1 MLKKLLPLTLLV
13 ITGALS
19 AQSTSPQDQL
29 ESAVSAGDAA
39 KIKAAVKAGAN
50 PNARNWAGHILGGAA
65 TNGNLKAVR
74 ALIEA
79 GAEVNIASSGGWTA
93 LMGAAD
99 NGHLDVVRY
108 LVSRSADVNATT
120 RQGRTAIMRAAFHG
134 QTAVIQFLLTKG
146 GKATDVDSMGATAL
160 MLAAQQGYDKTVKVL
175 LDAGADRN
183 AKTST
188 QKTALMLAQEAQA
201 QNGGYRAEE
210 FKRTIALLSGA
221 EKKSLGKLIGKVFGV
236 DGKKIVVKLEGAAEV
251 SVGTRLKIKT
261 SSGEIPASVREALH
275 TKIKATAAKEG
286 AEKGDK
292 VYLEK

>member
-1 MLKKLLPLTLLV
+1 MYKKLAPF
-13 ITGALS
+13 ALIIIASAIS
-19 AQSTSPQDQL
+19 AQTPSPQDQL
-29 ESAVSAGDAA
+29 ESAINAGDAA

-50 PNARNWAGHILGGAA
+50 PNARNWSGHLLGSAA
-65 TNGNLKAVR
+65 TNGNLKSVR
-74 ALIEA
+74 ALIES

-99 NGHLDVVRY
+99 NGHLDVVKY

-134 QTAVIQFLLTKG
+134 QTAVIQYLLTKG
-146 GKATDVDSMGATAL
+146 GKATDVDSMGVTAL
-160 MLAAQQGYDKTVKVL
+160 MLAAQQGYDKTVKLL
-175 LDAGADRN
+175 LDAGADKN
-183 AKTST
+183 AKSNT

-201 QNGGYRAEE
+201 QVGDYRADEY
-210 FKRTIALLSGA
+210 KKTIALLSGA
-221 EKKSLGKLIGKVFGV
+221 DKKALGKLIGKVFSA
-236 DGKKIVVKLEGAAEV
+236 DGKKIVVKLDGAAEV

-261 SSGEIPASVREALH
+261 SSGEISATVREALH
-275 TKIKATAAKEG
+275 TKIKANAAKEG